1 MRSWTKG
8 YAIIEWKI
16 TPSYRLGLLAGVA
29 AVALLSSEPAF
40 AITCGTNTQTV
51 TQTGINDSETQVQ
64 QAGVTCSTQYV
75 TQSTHNA
82 SPVPLQSYQLQTTGT
97 ANNTQKV
104 YQHDYSGYYGG
115 NSVQQKQ
122 ASNGNYMYAKQDGK
136 NNKII
141 QYQNGGGG
149 NSARVGE
156 SGNAQYGAG
165 NYIKQTQL
173 GLDERTNTFYV
184 YGNYNSSTQ
193 FQNFTG
199 TSKSNQYVFQEGDN
213 NIAVQNQ
220 YSNAYQKINQDKN
233 VPKGYGNNAN

>member
-97 ANNTQKV
+97 TNNEQKA
-104 YQHDYSGYYGG
+104 YQSDYTGYQGG

-122 ASNGNYMYAKQDGK
+122 ASSNNYMYARQDGK
-136 NNKII
+136 NNKVI

-156 SGNAQYGAG
+156 SGNAQYGACLL
-165 NYIKQTQL
+165 Y
-173 GLDERTNTFYV
+173 
-184 YGNYNSSTQ
+184 
-193 FQNFTG
+193 
-199 TSKSNQYVFQEGDN
+199 TSDAADDLLCVDL
-213 NIAVQNQ
+213 
-220 YSNAYQKINQDKN
+220 
-233 VPKGYGNNAN
+233 